1 MNKSKTKNLTLLSLF
16 IAIEV
21 LMTNVP
27 FLGFIPIGPLRATTL
42 HIPVIIAGIVL
53 GKDKGAIIGFVF
65 GLCSLLTATMQPT
78 ATSFIFSPFISG
90 SFLSAIVAIVPRVC
104 IGYVAGFIYDS
115 LKEKHKIS
123 AMAIGSFLG
132 AITNTILVMSGI
144 YFLYK
149 DAYAAAQGIDP
160 SALIGVIGGII
171 GFNGVIEALLSGVIV
186 SAVGVVLNKM
196 KPIK

>member
-115 LKEKHKIS
+115 LKEKHEIS

-144 YFLYK
+144 YFIFGST
-149 DAYAAAQGIDP
+149 YAQTLGMSLEELLPYI
-160 SALIGVIGGII
+160 IGII
-171 GFNGVIEALLSGVIV
+171 TTQGLLEAIV
-186 SAVGVVLNKM
+186 GSMISVAVCKVLVKVVK
-196 KPIK
+196 